1 VALAVFLAAF
11 LAVQF
16 AGRYLPWRARW
27 DALPPAVHGV
37 LFALLFY
44 AVLFFSVP
52 VGQKFVYQQF

>member
-1 VALAVFLAAF
+1 MFLAVF

-16 AGRYLPWRARW
+16 AGRYLPWRGALGTRCRRW
-27 DALPPAVHGV
+27 SDGV